1 MNRKKG
7 EYLAKIISSLGESK
21 LRVRVKLVG
30 QHWVSE
36 WSKWI
41 SIPSPSYFEIEGS
54 TPVRIEDI
62 EWVEIESSGSRDVG
76 RLVPA
81 KRFDL
86 TDSLIDELGQKGLP
100 VSRYNEVTRVE
111 FQRA

>member
-1 MNRKKG
+1 MNRIKS
-7 EYLAKIISSLGESK
+7 ELLAKIIASLVESK

-30 QHWVSE
+30 QDWVSE

-41 SIPSPSYFEIEGS
+41 STPSPSYFEIEGS
-54 TPVRIEDI
+54 APERIEDI
-62 EWVEIESSGSRDVG
+62 QWVEVESSGSRDVG

-86 TDSLIDELGQKGLP
+86 TDALIDELSQKGLP
-100 VSRYNEVTRVE
+100 VSRNNGLIRVE
-111 FQRA
+111 FS